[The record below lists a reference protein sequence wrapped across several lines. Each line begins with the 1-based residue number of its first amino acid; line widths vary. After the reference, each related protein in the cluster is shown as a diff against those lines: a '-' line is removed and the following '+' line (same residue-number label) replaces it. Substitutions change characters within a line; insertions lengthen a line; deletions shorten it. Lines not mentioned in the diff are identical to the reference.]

1 MNIGRTL
8 KMGMVGGGPGAFI
21 GEVHRKAAR
30 MDGGIEIVGGA
41 FDIDPKKSKQMGKQL
56 NLSPSRVY
64 STYKELIAA
73 ELKLPI
79 GERMDFVSVCTPNN
93 WHYPIAKDLLEA
105 GFHLMCEK
113 PMTIDVAQAKS
124 LVKIVK

>member
-1 MNIGRTL
+1 
-8 KMGMVGGGPGAFI
+8 
-21 GEVHRKAAR
+21 
-30 MDGGIEIVGGA
+30 
-41 FDIDPKKSKQMGKQL
+41 MGKQL
-56 NLSPSRVY
+56 NLCPSRVY